1 MKIRKAVLIFHTMK
15 ASSIHKLD
23 RISRAWGINSGK
35 LKNPNIARNVNIKY
49 VIALVVA
56 SLAVKFFVAK
66 GTAEAS
72 GLTK

>member
-1 MKIRKAVLIFHTMK
+1 MKIRKAVLIFHIMK
-15 ASSIHKLD
+15 ASSIHQLD
-23 RISRAWGINSGK
+23 RISKACGTNSGK
-35 LKNPNIARNVNIKY
+35 LKYPNIARNANIKY
-49 VIALVVA
+49 VIAFVVA

>member
-1 MKIRKAVLIFHTMK
+1 MKIRKAVLIFHTIK
-15 ASSIHKLD
+15 ASSIHQLD
-23 RISRAWGINSGK
+23 RISRACGKNTGK
-35 LKNPNIARNVNIKY
+35 LKNPNIARVVNIKY

-56 SLAVKFFVAK
+56 SLAVNFFVAK